1 VHTHDFFFTS
11 DGVMHTPMV
20 VHPFPPF
27 LAIKSI
33 QFVSSDPALRNLI
46 DAECVEDL
54 VQSVVLPHVMQLEVL
69 TTLLVIASFN
79 ANLLL
84 ECDIIPEMVELEPA
98 MHKESL
104 VKTLHL
110 FWNIYVTDVERTS
123 KIFRDAA
130 TMHFFVKC
138 CSASHELVVDSA
150 LQLIC
155 HSVNDSFSSV
165 LYLGENTIQTIF
177 SGFLLERQPKVCPDS
192 LPSFPPLSSFAHDHS
207 HTRIL

>member
-1 VHTHDFFFTS
+1 MIFCFRS
-11 DGVMHTPMV
+11 DGVMHTSMV
-20 VHPFPPF
+20 GHTIFLL

-33 QFVSSDPALRNLI
+33 QFVSLDPALWNLI

-54 VQSVVLPHVMQLEVL
+54 VQSIVLPLVMQLEVL

-123 KIFRDAA
+123 KIFRHAA
-130 TMHFFVKC
+130 TMYFFGKC
-138 CSASHELVVDSA
+138 CSASQELLADSA
-150 LQLIC
+150 VQLIC
-155 HSVNDSFSSV
+155 HSVDDSFSSV
-165 LYLGENTIQTIF
+165 LYLGENTIHQIF

-192 LPSFPPLSSFAHDHS
+192 PPFLPSL
-207 HTRIL
+207 